1 MGIIKIL
8 NENLSNLI
16 AAGEVVENPSSLV
29 KELLE
34 NSLDAES
41 TKINISIK
49 NGGKS
54 IEIIDNGKGMGKDD
68 LLLCVERHATSKISK
83 KEDLFNLFTYGF
95 RGEALSS
102 IAAVSKMNIA
112 SRERGKE
119 IAHSLSIN
127 GGKITNIKEIQKTE
141 GTTITINELFYNT
154 PARLKFLRKD
164 ATENSKI
171 REIVLLEAL
180 ANPEV
185 AISLSVDGKES
196 IKTSGRGIENTI
208 IDIFGI
214 NVLKNLKKFELGYAG
229 NLSLTRASKDFL
241 FIFVN
246 NRAVKSKVIEE
257 AILEGYYTRLMKG
270 KYPFVILNYKIDP
283 THIDVNVHP
292 SKKIIKFDD
301 DKAVFN
307 DIYTKVVSLLDEDSE
322 LSIFDYTHEEKDD
335 EKIASIS
342 EENNN
347 PFDFEEFFQN
357 ENEKEPTKTVNMETD
372 NETLSFFNK
381 SERIDKNNKQI
392 LKSNDKP
399 SLTSTTETESPI
411 LFENSDINTT
421 QIEKE
426 ETKERYSS
434 DIFSSQVNFKRT
446 YKIIGQ
452 YRNSFILT
460 EEDDDLILY
469 DQHIVHERI
478 LYEKFKDDYFGKQ
491 RSSQQLLVPIKV
503 TLTSKEIP
511 ILKENIGFFNDFGFE
526 IDEFTEQEFLIRST
540 PNINFKDTIENVFF
554 ELLKGVSKLKIKN
567 EILEKMIISLSCK
580 GAIKI
585 NEPLSFEEMYS
596 LLDKLHSIGQYTCPH
611 GRPIRFRL
619 SLLEIEKGF
628 KRK

>member
-1 MGIIKIL
+1 MGVIKIL
-8 NENLSNLI
+8 SENLSNLI
-16 AAGEVVENPSSLV
+16 AAGEVVENPASLV

-41 TKINISIK
+41 TQINISIR

-102 IAAVSKMNIA
+102 IAAVSKMTI
-112 SRERGKE
+112 SSKERGKD
-119 IAHSLSIN
+119 IAHSLTIN
-127 GGKITNIKEIQKTE
+127 GGKITNIKEIQKSE

-164 ATENSKI
+164 ATENAKI

-180 ANPEV
+180 ANPDV
-185 AISLSVDGKES
+185 AISLQVDGKQS
-196 IKTSGRGIENTI
+196 IKTSGKGIENAI

-214 NVLKNLKKFELGYAG
+214 NILKNLKKFELGYAG
-229 NLSLTRASKDFL
+229 NLSLTRATKDFI

-270 KYPFVILNYKIDP
+270 KYPFVIINYKIDP
-283 THIDVNVHP
+283 SHIDVNVHP

-301 DKAVFN
+301 DKAIFN
-307 DIYTKVVSLLDEDSE
+307 DVYTKIITLLDEENE
-322 LSIFDYTHEEKDD
+322 LTIFDYTHEEKK
-335 EKIASIS
+335 EKEEDSITQNS
-342 EENNN
+342 IINDT
-347 PFDFEEFFQN
+347 PFDFDIFFKDDKEIN
-357 ENEKEPTKTVNMETD
+357 EISDTK
-372 NETLSFFNK
+372 
-381 SERIDKNNKQI
+381 IDKNFFSTSNKIEKKREQI
-392 LKSNDKP
+392 LESENITP
-399 SLTSTTETESPI
+399 LSLEESTDI
-411 LFENSDINTT
+411 LIENVDINHSK
-421 QIEKE
+421 IEIPKE
-426 ETKERYSS
+426 ETTL
-434 DIFSSQVNFKRT
+434 DIFSTQTNSKRN

-460 EEDDDLILY
+460 EEDNDLILY

-478 LYEKFKDDYFGKQ
+478 LYEKFKNDYFGKQ
-491 RSSQQLLVPIKV
+491 TSSQQLLVPIKV
-503 TLTSKEIP
+503 TLNSKEI
-511 ILKENIGFFNDFGFE
+511 LSLRENIEFFRNFGFE
-526 IDEFTEQEFLIRST
+526 IDEFTEQEYLIRAI
-540 PNINFKDTIENVFF
+540 PNINFKDTIENIFF
-554 ELLKGVSKLKIKN
+554 DLLKGMSKIKVKN

-580 GAIKI
+580 SAIKI
-585 NEPLSFEEMYS
+585 NESLSLDEMYT
-596 LLDKLHSIGQYTCPH
+596 LLDRLHSIGQYTCPH

-619 SLLEIEKGF
+619 TLHEIEKGF